1 MSSRNRPVFL
11 TAEAQDDFEALRL
24 YTRQEWGEEQ
34 EAIYKGA
41 ILQALTTLGEND
53 IGLTQLGRRWR

>member
-34 EAIYKGA
+34 EAIYKRA
-41 ILQALTTLGEND
+41 ILQALTTLGENVA
-53 IGLTQLGRRWR
+53 LGR